1 MDIKQIRQ
9 LLRESASV
17 VLVEEGH
24 LPLIVKEL
32 PAAEQPQEVP
42 ISARWPKARPPA
54 QSDGEARPNGRPA
67 PVSSPSGDFRGSQD
81 SVLERL
87 NNEILALKEQIAQEE
102 ADAAGK

>member
-9 LLRESASV
+9 LLRENASV

-24 LPLIVKEL
+24 PPLIVREL

-42 ISARWPKARPPA
+42 ISARWPKSRPPA
-54 QSDGEARPNGRPA
+54 QP
-67 PVSSPSGDFRGSQD
+67 SPD

-102 ADAAGK
+102 AESAGK